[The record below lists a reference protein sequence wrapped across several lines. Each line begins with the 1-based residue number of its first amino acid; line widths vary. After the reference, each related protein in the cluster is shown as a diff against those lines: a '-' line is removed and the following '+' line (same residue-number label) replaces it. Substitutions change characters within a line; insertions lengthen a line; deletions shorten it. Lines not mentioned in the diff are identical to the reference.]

1 MSDLTSGQL
10 AEGAGVGIETIRYYE
25 RKGLLPPP
33 ARSRSGYRRFPA
45 ESVDRLRS
53 IRQAQHLGF
62 SLKEIQELL
71 SLRIDPKASC
81 SEVRQ
86 RAQAKIDE
94 IEQRLRGLQ
103 RIREVLWR
111 LIEAC
116 GGRGPTA
123 ACPILE
129 ALEASE
135 NDDRVDKRKKKS
147 RKVRKMNH
155 KRKVE
160 VFTAG
165 CPACEKTVG
174 LVQRLA
180 CPSCEIAVLDM
191 KDKLVASR
199 AEFIGIRTVP
209 AVAIDGQLA
218 ECCARKGPEE
228 ASLRA
233 GGLGQPIK

>member
-1 MSDLTSGQL
+1 MTDLTSGQL

-45 ESVDRLRS
+45 EAVDRLRF
-53 IRQAQHLGF
+53 IRQAQYLGF

-86 RAQAKIDE
+86 RAQAKISE

-111 LIEAC
+111 MIETC
-116 GGRGPTA
+116 GGRGPIT

-129 ALEASE
+129 ALEAPA
-135 NDDRVDKRKKKS
+135 NANRVDMREKKS
-147 RKVRKMNH
+147 RRV
-155 KRKVE
+155 
-160 VFTAG
+160 
-165 CPACEKTVG
+165 
-174 LVQRLA
+174 
-180 CPSCEIAVLDM
+180 
-191 KDKLVASR
+191 
-199 AEFIGIRTVP
+199 
-209 AVAIDGQLA
+209 
-218 ECCARKGPEE
+218 
-228 ASLRA
+228 
-233 GGLGQPIK
+233 